1 MHENDGV
8 LQLYSQW
15 NGITVNIQTLQMTT
29 SGQRIWH
36 KAASPLHTD
45 GSTVFT
51 RLRQYAPHTPQS
63 ASTLYGCCVLLSCF
77 EHIDRRHVRYL
88 GFYKFKI
95 LSIARLKRIKWV
107 IIIPVPNIMAIHRT
121 IAELWRFNGFS
132 TWWLSAVRHLGFL
145 KIWFFKVWVQLT
157 GSLFVVVRKFVA
169 IGQTVACWDM
179 AIFQHV
185 GRLQSWI
192 FKNLNFDSVKAYDG

>member
-63 ASTLYGCCVLLSCF
+63 ASALYGCCVLLSCF

-88 GFYKFKI
+88 SFYKFKI

-107 IIIPVPNIMAIHRT
+107 IIILVPNIMAIHRT
-121 IAELWRFNGFS
+121 TAELWQFNGFS
-132 TWWLSAVRHLGFL
+132 KWQWY
-145 KIWFFKVWVQLT
+145 
-157 GSLFVVVRKFVA
+157 
-169 IGQTVACWDM
+169 
-179 AIFQHV
+179 AIF
-185 GRLQSWI
+185 I
-192 FKNLNFDSVKAYDG
+192 FKMWYFCNCEYSSDNQCASSCKILWPPVKPLLRYGNFSIFQNGGRPPS